1 MSAPASSRLQMSAP
15 ASTSFLMSATPPGL
29 LVTPHSLTMSMTSPL
44 CALVVTASPPDLFRM
59 IPGHLLTLTMAPD
72 YLRTPSSS
80 SSLLMMPPIAPS
92 FPLMMWLSL
101 GLRLPQMK
109 DGPRGKAP
117 SLCFRVFP
125 APGEAGNER

>member
-1 MSAPASSRLQMSAP
+1 
-15 ASTSFLMSATPPGL
+15 MSATPLGL
-29 LVTPHSLTMSMTSPL
+29 LVTPHSLIISVTSPPCIL
-44 CALVVTASPPDLFRM
+44 AVTASGPSLPMPATSSPSLGMTMTLPPYSLAVTA
-59 IPGHLLTLTMAPD
+59 LLTLT
-72 YLRTPSSS
+72 SG
-80 SSLLMMPPIAPS
+80 LLMMPPIAPS